1 MANWTITYIWL
12 WLGLPGGPVVKNLPA
27 MQKTQEAEV
36 RSLGLEDPWNR
47 KWQPSPV
54 FLPEKFHGQ
63 GSLAGYSPWSGK
75 ESMESMELQSME
87 WHLYDLDS
95 GFL

>member
-1 MANWTITYIWL
+1 MVANWTITYSWL
-12 WLGLPGGPVVKNLPA
+12 WLRLPGGPVVKNLHA

-36 RSLGLEDPWNR
+36 PSLGLEDPWNR

-63 GSLAGYSPWSGK
+63 GA
-75 ESMESMELQSME
+75 
-87 WHLYDLDS
+87 
-95 GFL
+95 